1 MLHWWLIVSKGKLD
15 NMPAWS
21 YSSIKTFDQCP
32 KKYYHL
38 KVAKDVKDTAGPEAD
53 YGTQAHEAAE
63 HYIKHGTPIPGKFK
77 IMRSVVETLAKFP
90 GEKHTELKLGV
101 RKTATGYEPTTFFA
115 KDVWWRGIVDLLIT
129 NGKTAHMVDYK
140 TGKNAKYADMKQLDL
155 MAGAVFVHYPE
166 IQKIKS
172 GLAFVVSDEFPKK
185 THTREHTD
193 TYFSVFDNQL
203 EQLENAMD
211 SGMWNAKTS
220 PLCGWCPVTT
230 CEHYRPRR

>member
-1 MLHWWLIVSKGKLD
+1 
-15 NMPAWS
+15 MPAWS

-38 KVAKDVKDTAGPEAD
+38 KVAKDVKDIAGPEAD

-77 IMRSVVETLAKFP
+77 IMRPVVETLAKFP

-101 RKTATGYEPTTFFA
+101 RKTDAGYEPTTFFA

-166 IQKIKS
+166 ITKVKS
-172 GLAFVVSDEFPKK
+172 GLAYVVSNEFPKK
-185 THTREHTD
+185 THTREHID

-203 EQLENAMD
+203 EQLEDATD

-220 PLCGWCPVTT
+220 PLCGWCPVTS